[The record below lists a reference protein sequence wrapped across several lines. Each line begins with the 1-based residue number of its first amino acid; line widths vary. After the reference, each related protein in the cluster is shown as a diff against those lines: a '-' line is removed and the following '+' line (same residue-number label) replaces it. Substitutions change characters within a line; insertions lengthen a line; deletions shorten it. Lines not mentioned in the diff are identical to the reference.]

1 MRVTFRSQQKL
12 MRIFIPRNA
21 LVGATVGVTPALIVL
36 IMESEVNKMEYVI
49 AFTVV
54 GMMGLY
60 VLILGRCLRGA

>member
-1 MRVTFRSQQKL
+1 MRVTFRSQQKV

-54 GMMGLY
+54 AMITSY
-60 VLILGRCLRGA
+60 VFILGRCLRGA

>member
-1 MRVTFRSQQKL
+1 

-21 LVGATVGVTPALIVL
+21 LVGATVGATPALIVL

-54 GMMGLY
+54 AMMGLY

>member
-1 MRVTFRSQQKL
+1 MHVTFPLQQKV

-21 LVGATVGVTPALIVL
+21 LVGATVGVTRALIVL

>member
-1 MRVTFRSQQKL
+1 MRVTFRSQQKV

-54 GMMGLY
+54 AMISSY

>member
-1 MRVTFRSQQKL
+1 MRVTFRSQQKV
-12 MRIFIPRNA
+12 MRIFIPRSA

-54 GMMGLY
+54 AMMGLY